1 MDEKNN
7 ISTKVADIAI
17 SATSALVGFTIGG
30 PIGATIG
37 GAITPTTKLVYQLV
51 HSWDERRKTRII
63 KVVEDAFVKSGKSDE
78 NILCE
83 LLDNSEWADS
93 IISMIQQLVS
103 TDPELDVLFTDIM
116 ASAIKTNDEN
126 ERNRLLVLNS
136 SIKGLNKIQLQIIRS
151 IYIYIYIEGGK
162 LSATD
167 ISKMVSVPEMELRNA
182 VRDLELR
189 GMIIDNGIEPAVWEL
204 RELGLAIA
212 RTIDILEVR

>member
-17 SATSALVGFTIGG
+17 SAASALVGFTIGG

-151 IYIYIYIEGGK
+151 IYIEGGK

-189 GMIIDNGIEPAVWEL
+189 GMIIDDGIEPTVWEL